1 MKERGGDCMALN
13 YEVEARKIQEQI
25 TRSMIGVNERY
36 GVPMEQRMAAAFVMA
51 GAWIGVTG
59 KRIRRSKDINERKE
73 LINEFNEQRRTIED
87 ALRGIEAGL
96 EECPG
101 IRRAANMP

>member
-1 MKERGGDCMALN
+1 MKAKGGDCMALN
-13 YEVEARKIQEQI
+13 YEVKAANVQEQI
-25 TRSMIGVNERY
+25 SRCMMGVNDRD
-36 GVPMEQRMAAAFVMA
+36 GLPMEQRRAAAFVMA

-59 KRIRRSKDINERKE
+59 KRIRGSKDINERKE

-101 IRRAANMP
+101 IRKAANMS